1 MEKFCSKCGR
11 ELSEKDVFC
20 PGCGEKVQSALKKM
34 DEKTTSSS
42 NSSSKSSNGMAIA
55 GFVISLVS
63 AVLCCGIFNS
73 IGLIFS
79 IVGLVQAKKYNGNG
93 KGFAIAGIVISGI
106 IVLLYLLVGTFRI
119 TVPSVEIPNFDF
131 PDIEIPSEFT
141 F

>member
-1 MEKFCSKCGR
+1 MEKYCGKCGK
-11 ELSEKDVFC
+11 ELSKTDVFC
-20 PGCGEKVQSALKKM
+20 PNCGEKVPSAIKKM
-34 DEKTTSSS
+34 DQQTTTS
-42 NSSSKSSNGMAIA
+42 NKSSSKKTNGMAIA

-63 AVLCCGIFNS
+63 AVLCCGAFNV

-79 IVGLVQAKKYNGNG
+79 IVGLAQAKKYDGNG

-119 TVPSVEIPNFDF
+119 TVPTIEIPNFDF